1 MAAGDFDER
10 FPTDLELTRH
20 YEVSRHTVR
29 EAVSALGREGL
40 VSRVRGRGTVVAH
53 GRFEQRLGALYSL
66 FAEIE
71 STGVEQTSKVLGIGI
86 APDAG
91 PARRLGLPEGSEV
104 FRLDR
109 LRMAGDCPLAIDRA
123 WLPPDVG
130 RPLLDADF
138 SHTALYDE
146 LDKRCGYRPDNGWER
161 ITPVVPDNEVRSML
175 EMSHDDAAFRVE
187 APGPLRRPGHRMEGH
202 SDQGRLLQ
210 LLRRL
215 VDRICGQRWAPVRPQ
230 RLTGQILATDEI
242 RPATMDPLAERQ
254 ARILHDSFVEFHD
267 RFLEVSHRA
276 AGRFLES
283 DWVAHQDDATER
295 LDLHKDLVGAAVDAC
310 RLTQPEDKRQARS
323 SWIETRRR
331 YVELIASRVDLE
343 LAETFYNSVTRRLFG
358 IIGLDPEL
366 EFLWLGPTALPVDDG
381 ITGEYRIFPIE
392 TDTADAMREVMQ
404 HSPLAEHLD
413 DLERDSARVA
423 RRIDEYLGPIWDG
436 IDSIEMLRPVFYRN
450 KGAYLVGR
458 VRWLNRVS
466 PLIIPLVSTESGASV
481 DAVILTE
488 WDASRLFG
496 YTRSYFHVL
505 CRRPAAVVGFVKSL
519 LPVKP
524 VAELY
529 TSIGYSQH
537 GKTNLFRALYRHM
550 DHSNTRFER
559 ARGVR
564 GMVMAVFTLP
574 SFDVVFKIIKDRFP
588 PSKHTTADEVKRRYK
603 LVFDHDRV
611 GRLVDAQEFENLSFQ
626 RDRFDAD
633 LLDELRTECARLVTI
648 TADEVILHHVYTERR
663 LYPLDLYLREMSRD
677 RARAAAIDY
686 GNAVKDLAAAN
697 IFPGDLFPKNF
708 GVTRHGSVVFYDY
721 DELTLLSEVNFREV
735 PVSNNYDDDLY
746 DQPWFPVAPNDVFPE
761 EFRTFLRS
769 PSIIAEVIDTRH
781 SDICTAAFWNGMKDQ
796 HEAGE
801 LPDFFPYPDEV
812 RFIDG

>member
-1 MAAGDFDER
+1 M
-10 FPTDLELTRH
+10 
-20 YEVSRHTVR
+20 
-29 EAVSALGREGL
+29 
-40 VSRVRGRGTVVAH
+40 
-53 GRFEQRLGALYSL
+53 
-66 FAEIE
+66 
-71 STGVEQTSKVLGIGI
+71 TS
-86 APDAG
+86 
-91 PARRLGLPEGSEV
+91 
-104 FRLDR
+104 
-109 LRMAGDCPLAIDRA
+109 
-123 WLPPDVG
+123 
-130 RPLLDADF
+130 
-138 SHTALYDE
+138 
-146 LDKRCGYRPDNGWER
+146 N
-161 ITPVVPDNEVRSML
+161 
-175 EMSHDDAAFRVE
+175 
-187 APGPLRRPGHRMEGH
+187 
-202 SDQGRLLQ
+202 
-210 LLRRL
+210 
-215 VDRICGQRWAPVRPQ
+215 
-230 RLTGQILATDEI
+230 EI
-242 RPATMDPLAERQ
+242 RPETTDPRTEGQ
-254 ARILHDSFVEFHD
+254 ARILYDSFVEFHD
-267 RFLEVSHRA
+267 RFLEVSDRA
-276 AGRFLES
+276 AGRFLQR
-283 DWVAHQDDATER
+283 DWVSHQDDAMER
-295 LDLHKDLVGAAVDAC
+295 LDLHKNLVCTAVDAC
-310 RLTQPEDKRQARS
+310 RLTQPEDEAEARR
-323 SWIETRRR
+323 SWINTRRR
-331 YVELIASRVDLE
+331 YVELIAPRIDLE

-366 EFLWLGPTALPVDDG
+366 EFLWLGPTALPADDG
-381 ITGEYRIFPIE
+381 IGGEYRAITIA
-392 TDTADAMREVMQ
+392 TTTTDAMRDVMT
-404 HSPLAEHLD
+404 HCPLFEYFD
-413 DLERDSARVA
+413 DIGRDSARVA

-436 IDSIEMLRPVFYRN
+436 VDSIEMLRPVFYRN

-466 PLIIPLVSTESGASV
+466 PLIIPLVSTESGVLV

-505 CRRPAAVVGFVKSL
+505 SRCPAAVVGFVKSL

-588 PSKHTTADEVKRRYK
+588 PSKHTTPDEVKRRYK

-626 RDRFDAD
+626 RDRFDPD
-633 LLDELRTECARLVTI
+633 LLDELRSDCVRLVTI
-648 TADEVILHHVYTERR
+648 TDDEVILHHVYTERR

-708 GVTRHGSVVFYDY
+708 GVTRHGTVVFYDY
-721 DELTLLSEVNFREV
+721 DELTLLSEVNFRDV
-735 PVSNNYDDDLY
+735 PASSNYDDDLY

-769 PSIIAEVIDTRH
+769 PSVIAEVIDTRH
-781 SDICTAAFWNGMKDQ
+781 RDICTAAFWNGMKDQ

-812 RFIDG
+812 RFTDG